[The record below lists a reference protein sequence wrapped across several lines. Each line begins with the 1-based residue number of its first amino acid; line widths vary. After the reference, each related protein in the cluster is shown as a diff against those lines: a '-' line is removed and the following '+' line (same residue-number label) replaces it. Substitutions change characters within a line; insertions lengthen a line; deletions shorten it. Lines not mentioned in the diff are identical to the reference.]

1 MKFGQVRKYN
11 MRNIFIEKSN
21 TKCAGEPIPISY
33 SKKLKLHDHFLKN
46 IFLIKLFFLHD
57 QNNQGKSLKIL
68 RT

>member
-33 SKKLKLHDHFLKN
+33 SKKLNLTISLYQWTKVLGYLFLLKAKLRA
-46 IFLIKLFFLHD
+46 IK
-57 QNNQGKSLKIL
+57 IY
-68 RT
+68 

>member
-33 SKKLKLHDHFLKN
+33 SKKLNLTISLYQSTKVLGYLFLLNAKLRA
-46 IFLIKLFFLHD
+46 IK
-57 QNNQGKSLKIL
+57 IY
-68 RT
+68 